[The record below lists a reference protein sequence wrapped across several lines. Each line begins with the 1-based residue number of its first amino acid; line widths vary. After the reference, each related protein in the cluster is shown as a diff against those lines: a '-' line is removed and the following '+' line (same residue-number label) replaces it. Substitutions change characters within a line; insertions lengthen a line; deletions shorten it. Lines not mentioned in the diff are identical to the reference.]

1 MDSVRSD
8 VGEED
13 EDKRRWYVGRRERAR
28 EKAGEGK
35 TVRDLQRM
43 LVVVSGWRR

>member
-13 EDKRRWYVGRRERAR
+13 EERRRWYVGRRERAR

-35 TVRDLQRM
+35 TVRVLTRM
-43 LVVVSGWRR
+43 LVTVSSRER